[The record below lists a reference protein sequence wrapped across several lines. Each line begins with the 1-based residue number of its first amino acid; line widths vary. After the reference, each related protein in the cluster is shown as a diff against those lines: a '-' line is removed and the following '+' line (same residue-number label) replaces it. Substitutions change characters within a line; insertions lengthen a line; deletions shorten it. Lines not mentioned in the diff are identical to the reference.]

1 MDFFSAQDTARQNTG
16 RLVIFFTMAVV
27 SLIVMTNLLV
37 MAVFG
42 YLDSRDP
49 GAGPT
54 LETINWE
61 VFGVVSL
68 GVLVV
73 VGLGSLYKIMA
84 LSGGGDRI
92 AEMMDG
98 QLIVDGTGDPDKQKI
113 LNVVEEMAIASGSP
127 VPPVYLLDE
136 EGINAFAAGYSPSD
150 AVIGVTRGA
159 IRKLSRDELQGVIA
173 HEFSHILNGDM
184 RLNIRLIGILHG
196 ILLLGLIGYFLLR
209 GSMFSRS
216 SRKNGG
222 VTLALGLGL
231 VVIGFAGTFF
241 GNLIKAAV
249 SRQREFLAD
258 ASAVQF
264 TRNPDGIGGA
274 LQRIGADSVGSVL
287 ENTNCAEIS
296 HALFSQGFTS
306 FFGGLFAT
314 HPPLAERIKKI
325 KPDWDGNFEVSK
337 SAASRQ
343 PSDGGSGRKG
353 QGTGSAR
360 SAAMLTGMAATM
372 GRETAFA
379 HIGSPTVA
387 HLGYARELIGEL
399 PGVLKRAVH
408 EPFAARAVIYCLVL
422 NDDEYTC
429 RRQLDHLAKVADV
442 GVYDE
447 TVRLMSLVRGLKTE
461 FRLPLVDMALPA
473 LRQLSESQYGLF
485 KENLN
490 VLIEADGKLSL
501 FEWTLQ
507 KIVYHHLDGVFA
519 GKSGTARKK
528 TTLQRSRQA
537 CAVLLSLLVYSNR
550 HEGLT
555 EQEVFAAAGQ
565 ELGGLEVQ
573 LLERGM
579 LSFSRLDGAIDELG
593 GLKPLAKSKLVKACA
608 ACVLA
613 DKKITPVEAE
623 LLRAIAETLDC
634 PMPPLVVR

>member
-16 RLVIFFTMAVV
+16 RLVIFFTMAVL
-27 SLIVMTNLLV
+27 SLVVMTNLLV

-42 YLDSRDP
+42 YLGSQNQGTESSLASLD
-49 GAGPT
+49 
-54 LETINWE
+54 WE

-68 GVLVV
+68 GVIVV

-92 AEMMDG
+92 AEMMGG

-184 RLNIRLIGILHG
+184 RLNIKLIGILHG
-196 ILLLGLIGYFLLR
+196 ILLLGLIGYFILR

-216 SRKNGG
+216 SRKSGG
-222 VTLALGLGL
+222 GTMALGLGL

-287 ENTNCAEIS
+287 ENTNSAEIS

-325 KPDWDGNFEVSK
+325 KPDWDGNFEISK
-337 SAASRQ
+337 SAARRR
-343 PSDGGSGRKG
+343 PSGGASKKG
-353 QGTGSAR
+353 SGTGSAR
-360 SAAMLTGMAATM
+360 SAAMLAGMAATM
-372 GRETAFA
+372 GRNAAFA
-379 HIGSPTVA
+379 HIGSPTAA
-387 HLGYARELIGEL
+387 HMGYARELIAEL

-422 NDDEYTC
+422 DDDEYMC
-429 RRQLDHLAKVADV
+429 RRQLEHLAKVADV

-447 TVRLMSLVRGLKTE
+447 TARLMSLVRGLKTE

-507 KIVYHHLDGVFA
+507 KIVYHHLDGVFG
-519 GKSGTARKK
+519 GKSGAVRKK

-537 CAVLLSLLVYSNR
+537 CAVLLSLLVYANR
-550 HEGLT
+550 HDGLT
-555 EQEVFAAAGQ
+555 EEEVFAAAGK

-573 LLERGM
+573 LLDRAK
-579 LSFSRLDGAIDELG
+579 LSFSSLDGAIDELS
-593 GLKPLAKSKLVKACA
+593 GLKPLAKSKLVKGCA
-608 ACVLA
+608 ACVMA
-613 DKKITPVEAE
+613 DNKITPVEAE